1 MANEEQGRSLSV
13 EALRQ
18 AHEELER
25 RVEERTADLVK
36 ANADLMREIQEH
48 KQTEEALEKVE
59 EQLRQAQKMEA
70 VGRLAGGIAHD
81 FNNLL
86 SVIISYTTMLSA
98 DVEPGSAIAQD
109 LLEIKKAGER
119 AADLTR
125 QLLAFSRRQ
134 VLAPAVVDL
143 NEIIARMDKLLR
155 RVIGE
160 DIELCTIPGPSL
172 SKTKADPGQIEQV
185 IMNLVVNARDAMP
198 QGGKL
203 IIQTANVDLDAS
215 FARLNL
221 GVTPGPHV
229 MLSVSDTGIGIDE
242 ATRARIF
249 EPFFTTKEMGKGTG
263 LGLSTVFGIV
273 KQSGGSITVEST
285 PGEGTTFRIHFAGT
299 SEPPTE
305 VTPYTVASSFR
316 GSETIMLVEDE
327 DQVRALVQGILKRH
341 GYRVIEARHPSEAL
355 LLSTQC
361 EETIELL
368 ITDVVMPQ
376 MNGRK
381 LADRLRSSRPEMEV
395 LYVSGYTD
403 NAIDPDGVLE
413 PGIAF
418 LQKPITPVALTRMV
432 RQVLDARTRR

>member
-1 MANEEQGRSLSV
+1 MANEEQDRSLSV
-13 EALRQ
+13 EDLRQ
-18 AHEELER
+18 AHQELER

-36 ANADLMREIQEH
+36 ANAELMREIQER
-48 KQTEEALEKVE
+48 KQTEEALEKLE
-59 EQLRQAQKMEA
+59 EELRQAQKMEA

-109 LLEIKKAGER
+109 LSEIKKAGER

-160 DIELCTIPGPSL
+160 DIELCTIPGLSL
-172 SKTKADPGQIEQV
+172 GKTKADPGQIEQV

-203 IIQTANVDLDAS
+203 IIQTANVDLDESYAL
-215 FARLNL
+215 RNP

-229 MLSVSDTGIGIDE
+229 MLSVSDTGIGIDD

-249 EPFFTTKEMGKGTG
+249 EPFFTTKELGKGTG

-273 KQSGGSITVEST
+273 KQSGGSISVESA
-285 PGEGTTFRIHFAGT
+285 PGEGTSFRIYFAGT
-299 SEPPTE
+299 TEAPTE
-305 VTPYTVASSFR
+305 MAPYSTASSYR

-327 DQVRALVQGILKRH
+327 DQVRVLVQGILKRH

-361 EETIELL
+361 EDTIDLL

-381 LADRLRSSRPEMEV
+381 LADSLRSSRPEMEV

-403 NAIDPDGVLE
+403 NAIDPGGVLE

-418 LQKPITPVALTRMV
+418 LQKPITPAALTRMV
-432 RQVLDARTRR
+432 RQVLDARGRR